1 MKVLKERESWFKEK
15 KTMIG
20 IAEFL
25 SEETKIS
32 SDVDGTRQRKKREAR
47 SERNDS
53 SVSQASR
60 A

>member
-1 MKVLKERESWFKEK
+1 
-15 KTMIG
+15 MIG